1 MIAAA
6 MDGTSEEVLE
16 RMRDNAGAFEHM
28 QDRTDEKVNDG
39 ANYKVSAAGVA
50 THRARECCAP
60 RRMTRRYFPRRV

>member
-1 MIAAA
+1 

-39 ANYKVSAAGVA
+39 ANYKVGAPRAWR
-50 THRARECCAP
+50 RARAA
-60 RRMTRRYFPRRV
+60 RRMTPWASTPRRA